1 MGSEDVHGAMTPII
15 DLGPTPRPFR
25 YQKGTK
31 RHVAWP
37 FWAFKVGVAIPP
49 PRRFNV
55 LERFVLKAS
64 LAGARR
70 AGRIAEALQLER
82 ELVDYLV
89 DDLTSREY
97 LDAELVVTECGEEA
111 LRDDED
117 KEPEWITGHI
127 FKDAVSR
134 KLWPRFVRGPLNP
147 CNAKMKKY
155 GRGAE
160 IPTGTEGKPGKPLDV
175 FVVWPEKTPGVPES
189 PPRAPDP
196 FSAGDAIRRAVRAEE
211 QFERNIVDD
220 DAPRGAA
227 QSHFFATMR
236 NLKSQAGNT
245 RLIDEKP
252 QPCFVL
258 THVHMPEN
266 MERSASWQVCDPFGL
281 GLSSRLRRTIR
292 EWIDEYDAY
301 LLRKSVVERATDG
314 AYEVDDTELSQL
326 LMARYESAASEIE
339 GRFQGLLLPE
349 DIRVKLCQME
359 HGFQEAKTALESKG
373 KGKDEADRNVRAFL
387 RAAQAGLEELFAE
400 VLSNYLSE
408 RTDSGSAPILSKL
421 NNSSKANGNM
431 LTELAGKLGL
441 DVDDS
446 TRRVLAA
453 QKSRAKGVIEYGN
466 PDLFTAFS
474 LLVLQAADRPDHP
487 LRQLSNT
494 FPQVASF
501 VSELKNKRGAANH
514 AAEHRIDPGRRLS
527 LMELE
532 ELRDD
537 IFRVVEGLLP
547 ASTESIRRDE
557 LAKREESWDAELMCK
572 LRAASAQEVR
582 KRVGRSL
589 NDRPVLKGRL
599 VELVQTATELDVL
612 ARQLEGEDHSGPV
625 ERKLQDLVFAA
636 GSACEA
642 LAKSLVDHFSSCEWP
657 DGLSSSK
664 DENRSYL
671 VDLAEK
677 ANFRFDPDG
686 EHAETLLMVNPY
698 RLQRAVEEGE
708 GSLNALVW
716 AALIRAEAS
725 GDGAMGVLREV
736 AASNHRYLDD
746 MARISAWRGHG
757 NKMMLELDD
766 AQDVV
771 DTVFRQ
777 VKAILDSTQ

>member
-1 MGSEDVHGAMTPII
+1 MGSKDVHGAMTPII

-25 YQKGTK
+25 YQKET
-31 RHVAWP
+31 RLHVAWP

-70 AGRIAEALQLER
+70 AGRIAEALQLDR

-97 LDAELVVTECGEEA
+97 LDAELVVTERGEEA

-117 KEPEWITGHI
+117 KEPEWVTGHI

-134 KLWPRFVRGPLNP
+134 KLWPRFVRGPLNS
-147 CNAKMKKY
+147 CKAKMEY
-155 GRGAE
+155 GRGATVT
-160 IPTGTEGKPGKPLDV
+160 TGSEGDPDTKYP
-175 FVVWPEKTPGVPES
+175 FVVWPEKTPGVSEL
-189 PPRAPDP
+189 PPWAPDP

-227 QSHFFATMR
+227 QTRFFATMH

-245 RLIDEKP
+245 RLMGDEKP
-252 QPCFVL
+252 RPCFVL
-258 THVHMPEN
+258 THVHLPEN

-292 EWIDEYDAY
+292 KWIEEDEAD
-301 LLRKSVVERATDG
+301 LLRENVIEEVIDG
-314 AYEVDDTELSQL
+314 AYEVDETELSQL
-326 LMARYESAASEIE
+326 LMARYEEAADAIE
-339 GRFQGLLLPE
+339 KRFEDRLLPE
-349 DIRVKLCQME
+349 AIRAKICQME
-359 HGFQEAKTALESKG
+359 QGFRDAKKALEG
-373 KGKDEADRNVRAFL
+373 KGESKDDAPRNVRAFL

-400 VLSNYLSE
+400 VLSNYLSGRKE
-408 RTDSGSAPILSKL
+408 RGSASILSRL
-421 NNSSKANGNM
+421 GESSRANAEM
-431 LTELAGKLGL
+431 LTELAAKLGL
-441 DVDDS
+441 DVDD
-446 TRRVLAA
+446 TTQAVLVVERDRA
-453 QKSRAKGVIEYGN
+453 QGVVEYGN
-466 PDLFTAFS
+466 RDLFTAFS
-474 LLVLQAADRPDHP
+474 LLVLQADDRPDHP
-487 LRQLSNT
+487 LHQLSEL

-501 VSELKNKRGAANH
+501 LAELKENRDQANH
-514 AAEHRIDPGRRLS
+514 ASEHGIDPARHLS
-527 LMELE
+527 PTDMEG
-532 ELRDD
+532 LRDKV
-537 IFRVVEGLLP
+537 FRVVDGLVPEG
-547 ASTESIRRDE
+547 SERIHSDE
-557 LAKREESWDAELMCK
+557 LARREESWDAELMCK
-572 LRAASAQEVR
+572 LRAASAQKVR
-582 KRVGRSL
+582 ERVGRSL
-589 NDRPVLKGRL
+589 NDRPILKGRL

-612 ARQLEGEDHSGPV
+612 AAQLDDDDHLGPA
-625 ERKLQDLVFAA
+625 ERKLQDLAFAA
-636 GSACEA
+636 NAACEA
-642 LAKSLVDHFSSCEWP
+642 LTKSLLDRFSTCQWSE
-657 DGLSSSK
+657 S
-664 DENRSYL
+664 DEHTCDL
-671 VDLAEK
+671 VGLAEK

-686 EHAETLLMVNPY
+686 EHADTLLEVNPH
-698 RLQRAVEEGE
+698 RLRAAVEGGR

-716 AALIRAEAS
+716 AALIRAETC
-725 GDGAMGVLREV
+725 GGGAMDLLREV
-736 AASNHRYLDD
+736 AESNRRYLDD